1 MFLYSDLSLKVV
13 SDVIAKSLCALRS
26 CLGPAAWNCKSTL
39 VNSAS
44 SISLRITTIPNS
56 LPPPHKT
63 YRERERERERET
75 HTHTHTHRDT
85 QRQRQRDKERD
96 RDRQTE
102 RDSERQREGLD
113 NNTKYE
119 IRRNMMCKIDENVT
133 HMDNILLQ

>member
-63 YRERERERERET
+63 YRERERDT
-75 HTHTHTHRDT
+75 HTHTHTHTDRDR
-85 QRQRQRDKERD
+85 QRQRQT
-96 RDRQTE
+96 DRQT
-102 RDSERQREGLD
+102 DRQNAVISYHEETKINMKLREPPSSLWGL
-113 NNTKYE
+113 TSAG
-119 IRRNMMCKIDENVT
+119 
-133 HMDNILLQ
+133 